1 VSAQLPAAAE
11 PESVTAA
18 EFAAAMARFAPF
30 EPRPSLAVAVSG
42 GPDSMA
48 LAWLARD
55 WVRAQGGALLAL
67 IVDHGLRPGSADE
80 ARRVRA
86 RLLAAGIPAEVLT
99 WQPDTAATRLEERAR
114 AARYALLREA
124 CRRHGILHLLT
135 GHHLDDQ
142 LETVAMREA
151 RGSGPVGLMGMPAER
166 FFAEV
171 RLLRPLLTFPRARLA
186 ATVRQAG
193 LVVEQ
198 DPLNL
203 DLRFARAR
211 LRATGVDRTR
221 LLQLRDHAVAVRRE
235 REEAVARLACCAV
248 TLSPLGWAEL
258 ARTPFEEADAEIAA
272 LLLARLIT
280 TVAGREH
287 PPRFAQTWRTLA
299 RLRQASERAMTLGG
313 CVLRRRARTWTIC
326 REPHA
331 VPRRI
336 TFAGPAAVQFDGR
349 FHVWVGVKG
358 WFELASLAE
367 VQRQGLLSLSG
378 GEIARIP
385 AAARLSLP
393 VLLRDGAVVAAPPGY
408 RAARSLPIEVRFLPR
423 RRFLE
428 AVFA

>member
-1 VSAQLPAAAE
+1 MSARLLAAAE
-11 PESVTAA
+11 VEPITPA

-30 EPRPSLAVAVSG
+30 EPQPSLAVAVSG

-55 WVRAQGGALLAL
+55 WVRAERGTLVAL

-86 RLLAAGIPAEVLT
+86 RLLAAGIAAEVLT
-99 WQPDTAATRLEERAR
+99 WQPEDGATRLEERAR

-151 RGSGPVGLMGMPAER
+151 RGSGVVGLIGMPAER
-166 FFAEV
+166 FFGEV
-171 RLLRPLLTFPRARLA
+171 RLLRPLLSFPRARLA

-193 LVVEQ
+193 LEVEH

-211 LRATGVDRTR
+211 LRATGLDRPR
-221 LLQLRDHAVAVRRE
+221 LLRLRDDAAAVRRE
-235 REEAVARLACCAV
+235 SDEAVARLACRAV

-258 ARTPFEEADAEIAA
+258 ARAPFAEAEEEIAA
-272 LLLARLIT
+272 LLLARLVT
-280 TVAGREH
+280 TIAGREY
-287 PPRFAQTWRTLA
+287 PPRFERTRRTVA
-299 RLRQASERAMTLGG
+299 RLRQGSERALTLGG

-326 REPHA
+326 REPAA
-331 VPRRI
+331 VPRRL
-336 TFAGPAAVQFDGR
+336 TFTGPATVQFDGR
-349 FHVWVGVKG
+349 FHVGVEVEG
-358 WFELASLAE
+358 WFELVPLAE
-367 VQRQGLLSLSG
+367 VQRRGLLSLSG
-378 GEIARIP
+378 GALTRMP

-393 VLLRDGAVVAAPPGY
+393 VLLRDGTVLAAPPGY
-408 RAARSLPIEVRFLPR
+408 RAAQGLRIEVRFLPR

-428 AVFA
+428 ALFA